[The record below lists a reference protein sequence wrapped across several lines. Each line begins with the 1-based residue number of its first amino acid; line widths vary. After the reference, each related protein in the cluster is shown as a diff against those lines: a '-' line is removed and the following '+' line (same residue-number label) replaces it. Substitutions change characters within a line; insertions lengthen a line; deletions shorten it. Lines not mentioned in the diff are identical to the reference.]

1 MEDSAFMQR
10 IFWGNSIN
18 NYLWC
23 VGILIVGILFRQL
36 LSKALSWLAYKV
48 LHNYA
53 KSEVGYKRF
62 LELLRKP
69 FSFFIGLLTVY
80 LAFSQLNFP
89 IQWHIGPLEK
99 WGLRMFLM
107 RSMQSLIVISF
118 TWILLRIIDF
128 GGLILMHR
136 ALQTESKTDDQ
147 IIPFVKESI
156 KIIVMI
162 ISLFSILGAVF
173 NLNITSLVA
182 GLGIGGLAIAL
193 AAKESLE
200 NLLGSFTI
208 FLDKP
213 FIIGD
218 LIRVGNVEGNVEKI
232 GFRSTRIRTLEKTF
246 VTMPNKKLVDTELD
260 NLTNREIR
268 RIKFDIGLRYDTPLE
283 TIRIIVAEIRLLIEN
298 DPLRFDEVSVYFYE
312 FGNSSLNIRII
323 YFANT
328 AIWKNYMEM
337 RENINYKIVEI
348 VFKHNARFAY
358 PTSTLIMEPIKEA
371 VDDVS
376 KEDNV

>member
-1 MEDSAFMQR
+1 MEDSVMMQR
-10 IFWGNSIN
+10 VFWGNPLS
-18 NYLWC
+18 NYVWC
-23 VGILIVGILFRQL
+23 IGILVIGILFRHL

-53 KSEVGYKRF
+53 KEEVGYKKF
-62 LELLRKP
+62 LDLLKKP
-69 FSFFIGLLTVY
+69 FSFFIALITVY
-80 LAFSQLNFP
+80 FAFSQLNFP
-89 IQWHIGPLEK
+89 LHWHIGPIEK

-107 RSMQSLIVISF
+107 RGMQTLIVISF
-118 TWILLRIIDF
+118 TWIILRIIDF
-128 GGLILMHR
+128 GGLILMQR

-147 IIPFVKESI
+147 IIPFVKESV

-173 NLNITSLVA
+173 NMDITSLIA

-208 FLDKP
+208 FFDKP

-218 LIRVGNVEGNVEKI
+218 LVKVGNVEGNVEKI

-246 VTMPNKKLVDTELD
+246 VTVPNKKLVDTELD

-268 RIKFDIGLRYDTPLE
+268 RIKFDFGLRYDTPLE
-283 TIRIIVAEIRLLIEN
+283 SIKAVTEEIKTLIEN

-312 FGNSSLNIRII
+312 FGSSALIIRVI

-328 AIWKNYMEM
+328 AVWKDYMEM
-337 RENINYKIVEI
+337 RQKINFEI
-348 VFKHNARFAY
+348 IEIIKKHGLQLAF
-358 PTSTLIMEPIKEA
+358 PTNHIILEKEP
-371 VDDVS
+371 
-376 KEDNV
+376 

>member
-1 MEDSAFMQR
+1 MDNNAIVQR
-10 IFWGNSIN
+10 VFWGNPLS

-23 VGILIVGILFRQL
+23 LGILMVGILFRQI
-36 LSKALSWLAYKV
+36 LSKGLSWIAYKV
-48 LHNYA
+48 LRNYS
-53 KSEVGYKRF
+53 KEEIGYKKF

-69 FSFFIGLLTVY
+69 FSFFIALLTIY
-80 LAFSQLNFP
+80 FAFSQLNFP
-89 IQWHIGPLEK
+89 LNWNIGPIEK

-107 RSMQSLIVISF
+107 RSMQTLIVISF
-118 TWILLRIIDF
+118 TWIILRIVDF
-128 GGLILMHR
+128 GGLILMQR

-147 IIPFVKESI
+147 IIPFVKESV

-162 ISLFSILGAVF
+162 ISLFSILGAVY
-173 NLNITSLVA
+173 NMDITSLIA

-208 FLDKP
+208 FFDKP

-218 LIRVGNVEGNVEKI
+218 LIKVGNVEGNVEKI

-246 VTMPNKKLVDTELD
+246 VTVPNKKLVDTELD

-268 RIKFDIGLRYDTPLE
+268 RIKFDFGLRYDTPMEKIDL
-283 TIRIIVAEIRLLIEN
+283 IIEDIKLLIEN
-298 DPLRFDEVSVYFYE
+298 DPLRFDEVSVHFYE
-312 FGNSSLNIRII
+312 FGTSALIIRVI

-328 AIWKNYMEM
+328 AIWKDYMDM
-337 RENINYKIVEI
+337 RENINFGIIKIVK
-348 VFKHNARFAY
+348 KHQARFAF
-358 PTSTLIMEPIKEA
+358 PTQSVILENKIE
-371 VDDVS
+371 
-376 KEDNV
+376 

>member
-1 MEDSAFMQR
+1 
-10 IFWGNSIN
+10 
-18 NYLWC
+18 
-23 VGILIVGILFRQL
+23 
-36 LSKALSWLAYKV
+36 LAYKV

-53 KSEVGYKRF
+53 KEEVGYKKF

-69 FSFFIGLLTVY
+69 FSFFIGLVTVY
-80 LAFSQLNFP
+80 FAFSQLNFP
-89 IQWHIGPLEK
+89 IYWHIGPIEK

-107 RSMQSLIVISF
+107 RCMQTLIVISF

-128 GGLILMHR
+128 GGLILMHK
-136 ALQTESKTDDQ
+136 ALKTESKTDDQ

-162 ISLFSILGAVF
+162 FSLFTILGAVY
-173 NLNITSLVA
+173 NMDITSLIA

-218 LIRVGNVEGNVEKI
+218 LIKVGNVEGNVEKI

-268 RIKFDIGLRYDTPLE
+268 RIKFDINIQYDTPSA
-283 TIRIIVAEIRLLIEN
+283 TTKNVIAEIRTLIEN
-298 DPLRFDEVSVYFYE
+298 DPLHYDEVSVYLYE
-312 FGNSSLNIRII
+312 LSNNAIIIRVI

-328 AIWKNYMEM
+328 AIWKEYMEM
-337 RENINYKIVEI
+337 REKINYSIIEI
-348 VFKHNARFAY
+348 LEKNKVRFAY
-358 PTSTLIMEPIKEA
+358 PIQKVILENNIDEPLEK
-371 VDDVS
+371 
-376 KEDNV
+376 

>member
-1 MEDSAFMQR
+1 MEESAIMQR
-10 IFWGNSIN
+10 VFWGNPLS
-18 NYLWC
+18 NYVWC
-23 VGILIVGILFRQL
+23 FGILIIGILFRQL
-36 LSKALSWLAYKV
+36 ISKALSWLAYRV

-53 KSEVGYKRF
+53 KEEVGYKKF

-69 FSFFIGLLTVY
+69 FSFFIAVVTIY
-80 LAFSQLNFP
+80 FAFSQLNFP
-89 IQWHIGPLEK
+89 IHWHIGPIEK

-107 RSMQSLIVISF
+107 RSMQTLIVISF
-118 TWILLRIIDF
+118 TWIVLRIIDF

-147 IIPFVKESI
+147 IIPFVKESV

-162 ISLFSILGAVF
+162 ISLFSILGAVY
-173 NLNITSLVA
+173 NMDITSLIA

-218 LIRVGNVEGNVEKI
+218 LIKVGDVEGNVEKI

-268 RIKFDIGLRYDTPLE
+268 RIKFDIVLRYDTQAQS
-283 TIRIIVAEIRLLIEN
+283 IQKIINDIKLVIEA
-298 DPLRFDEVSVYFYE
+298 DPLRFDEVSVYLYD
-312 FGNSSLNIRII
+312 FGNYGFTIRVI

-328 AIWKNYMEM
+328 AVWHEYMQM
-337 RENINYKIVEI
+337 REKINFKIIEI
-348 VFKHNARFAY
+348 IDKHKVRLAY
-358 PTSTLIMEPIKEA
+358 PTQSILMENQIQSE
-371 VDDVS
+371 
-376 KEDNV
+376 

>member
-1 MEDSAFMQR
+1 MKDNAF
-10 IFWGNSIN
+10 ITSVFWGNTTN

-23 VGILIVGILFRQL
+23 AGILVFGILFRHL
-36 LSKALSWLAYKV
+36 ISKALSWLAYKV
-48 LHNYA
+48 LRNYA
-53 KSEVGYKRF
+53 KEEIGYKKF

-69 FSFFIGLLTVY
+69 FSFFIAIVTVY

-89 IQWHIGPLEK
+89 AYWHIAPIEK
-99 WGLRMFLM
+99 WGLRMFLL
-107 RSMQSLIVISF
+107 RCMQTLIVFSF

-136 ALQTESKTDDQ
+136 ALKTESKTDDQ

-162 ISLFSILGAVF
+162 FSLFTILGAVF
-173 NLNITSLVA
+173 NMDITSLIA

-213 FIIGD
+213 FVMGD
-218 LIRVGNVEGNVEKI
+218 LIKVGSLEGNVEKI

-246 VTMPNKKLVDTELD
+246 VTVPNKKLVDTEVD

-268 RIKFDIGLRYDTPLE
+268 RIKFDLGLRYDTAPE
-283 TIRIIVAEIRLLIEN
+283 SIHKITNEIKSLIEK
-298 DPLRFDEVSVYFYE
+298 DPLCFDEVSVYFYA
-312 FGNSSLNIRII
+312 FAQSSLTIRII
-323 YFANT
+323 YFANS
-328 AIWKNYMEM
+328 AVWEDYMKM
-337 RENINYKIVEI
+337 REKINYKIIEI
-348 VFKHNARFAY
+348 VSKNNANFAF
-358 PTSTLIMEPIKEA
+358 PTSTIVMDA
-371 VDDVS
+371 N
-376 KEDNV
+376 KEDAQHEHL

>member
-1 MEDSAFMQR
+1 MMHR
-10 IFWGNSIN
+10 VFWGNPLG
-18 NYLWC
+18 NYVWC
-23 VGILIVGILFRQL
+23 FGILIVGILFRQL
-36 LSKALSWLAYKV
+36 ISKGLSWLAYKV

-53 KSEVGYKRF
+53 KEEVGYKKF

-69 FSFFIGLLTVY
+69 FSFFIALVTIY

-89 IQWHIGPLEK
+89 IHWNIGPIEK

-107 RSMQSLIVISF
+107 RVMQTFIVVSF
-118 TWILLRIIDF
+118 TWIILRIIDF
-128 GGLILMHR
+128 GGLILMHK
-136 ALQTESKTDDQ
+136 ALKTESKTDGQ

-162 ISLFSILGAVF
+162 FSLFSILGAVY
-173 NLNITSLVA
+173 NLDITSLIA

-213 FIIGD
+213 FAIGD
-218 LIRVGNVEGNVEKI
+218 LIKVGEVEGNVEKI
-232 GFRSTRIRTLEKTF
+232 GFRSTRIRTLEKSF
-246 VTMPNKKLVDTELD
+246 VTVPNKKLVDTEVD

-268 RIKFDIGLRYDTPLE
+268 RIKFDIGLHYDTPLA
-283 TIRIIVAEIRLLIEN
+283 TIKKINDEVIGMIEN
-298 DPLRFDEVSVYFYE
+298 DPMRFDEVSVYLYE
-312 FGNSSLNIRII
+312 FGNNGFIIRVI

-328 AIWKNYMEM
+328 PIWSEYMEM
-337 RENINYKIVEI
+337 RDKINYNILEI
-348 VFKHNARFAY
+348 VNKHQARFAY
-358 PTSTLIMEPIKEA
+358 PTQTLVMDRINQEAYKKEL
-371 VDDVS
+371 
-376 KEDNV
+376 

>member
-1 MEDSAFMQR
+1 MEDSAIMQR
-10 IFWGNSIN
+10 VFWGNPLIN
-18 NYLWC
+18 YVWC
-23 VGILIVGILFRQL
+23 FGILVVGILFRQL
-36 LSKALSWLAYKV
+36 ISKALSWLAYKV

-53 KSEVGYKRF
+53 KEEVGYKKF

-69 FSFFIGLLTVY
+69 FSFFIALVTIY
-80 LAFSQLNFP
+80 FAFSQLNFP
-89 IQWHIGPLEK
+89 LNWNVGPIEK

-107 RSMQSLIVISF
+107 RVMQTFIVVSF
-118 TWILLRIIDF
+118 TWIILRIIDF
-128 GGLILMHR
+128 VGIIFMHK
-136 ALQTESKTDDQ
+136 ALKTESRTDDQ

-162 ISLFSILGAVF
+162 FSLFSILGAIY
-173 NLNITSLVA
+173 NLDITSLIA

-213 FIIGD
+213 FVIGD

-246 VTMPNKKLVDTELD
+246 VTVPNKKLVDTELD

-268 RIKFDIGLRYDTPLE
+268 RIKFDIGLQYNTPLSTTKSITE
-283 TIRIIVAEIRLLIEN
+283 DIRLLIEN
-298 DPLRFDEVSVYFYE
+298 DPMRFDEVSVYFYE
-312 FGNSSLNIRII
+312 LSNAALIIRVI

-328 AIWKNYMEM
+328 AVWKDYMVM
-337 RENINYKIVEI
+337 REKINYNIIEI
-348 VFKHNARFAY
+348 LEKHKAQLAFPIQRV
-358 PTSTLIMEPIKEA
+358 IMEKNIENNEIIK
-371 VDDVS
+371 
-376 KEDNV
+376 

>member
-1 MEDSAFMQR
+1 MKDNAF
-10 IFWGNSIN
+10 ITSVFWGNTTN

-23 VGILIVGILFRQL
+23 AGILVFGILFRHL
-36 LSKALSWLAYKV
+36 ISKALSWLAYKV
-48 LHNYA
+48 LRNYA
-53 KSEVGYKRF
+53 KEEIGYKKF

-69 FSFFIGLLTVY
+69 FSFFIAIVTVY

-89 IQWHIGPLEK
+89 AYWHIAPIEK
-99 WGLRMFLM
+99 WGLRMFLL
-107 RSMQSLIVISF
+107 RCMQTLIIFSF

-136 ALQTESKTDDQ
+136 ALKTESKTDDQ

-162 ISLFSILGAVF
+162 FSLFTILGAVF
-173 NLNITSLVA
+173 NMDITSLIA

-213 FIIGD
+213 FVMGD
-218 LIRVGNVEGNVEKI
+218 LIKVGSLEGNVEKI

-246 VTMPNKKLVDTELD
+246 VTVPNKKLVDTEVD
-260 NLTNREIR
+260 NLTKREIR
-268 RIKFDIGLRYDTPLE
+268 RIKFDLGLRYDTAPE
-283 TIRIIVAEIRLLIEN
+283 SIHKITNEIKSLIEK
-298 DPLRFDEVSVYFYE
+298 DPLCFDEVSVYFYA
-312 FGNSSLNIRII
+312 FAQSSLTIRII
-323 YFANT
+323 YFANS
-328 AIWKNYMEM
+328 AVWEDYMKM
-337 RENINYKIVEI
+337 REKINYKIIEI
-348 VFKHNARFAY
+348 VSKNNANFAF
-358 PTSTLIMEPIKEA
+358 PTSTIVMDA
-371 VDDVS
+371 N
-376 KEDNV
+376 KEDA

>member
-1 MEDSAFMQR
+1 MEESAFMQR
-10 IFWGNSIN
+10 VFWGNSMS
-18 NYLWC
+18 NYVWC
-23 VGILIVGILFRQL
+23 IGLLVVGILFRHL

-53 KSEVGYKRF
+53 KSEVGYTKF
-62 LELLRKP
+62 LELLKKP
-69 FSFFIGLLTVY
+69 FSFFIALLTIY
-80 LAFSQLNFP
+80 FAFSQLNFP
-89 IQWHIGPLEK
+89 IHWQIESIEK
-99 WGLRMFLM
+99 WGARMFLL
-107 RSMQSLIVISF
+107 RSMQSLIVFSF
-118 TWILLRIIDF
+118 TWIVLRIIDF
-128 GGLILMHR
+128 GGLVIMHR

-147 IIPFVKESI
+147 IVPFVKESV

-173 NLNITSLVA
+173 NLDITSLIA

-213 FIIGD
+213 FVIGD
-218 LIRVGNVEGNVEKI
+218 LIKVGEVEGNVEKI

-246 VTMPNKKLVDTELD
+246 VTVPNKKLVDTELD

-268 RIKFDIGLRYDTPLE
+268 RIKFDIGLRYDTPLD
-283 TIRIIVAEIRLLIEN
+283 TIQKIIAEIKLFIEN

-312 FGNSSLNIRII
+312 FANSSLNIRII

-328 AIWKNYMEM
+328 AVWKDYM
-337 RENINYKIVEI
+337 
-348 VFKHNARFAY
+348 
-358 PTSTLIMEPIKEA
+358 
-371 VDDVS
+371 
-376 KEDNV
+376 